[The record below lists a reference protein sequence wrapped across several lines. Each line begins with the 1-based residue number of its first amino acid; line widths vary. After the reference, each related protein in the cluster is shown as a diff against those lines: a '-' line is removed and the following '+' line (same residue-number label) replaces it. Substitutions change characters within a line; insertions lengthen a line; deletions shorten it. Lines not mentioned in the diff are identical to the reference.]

1 MRKNCM
7 NRRFTILTTQYFSL
21 RAARSVKAKQVL
33 IALLSLSIMMVSCSG
48 AKKAAKEADLKKREL
63 DELFRK
69 MGQAQVAAD
78 WMDSK
83 ARLRYAD
90 EDMKIGLTASIRVQ
104 KDSAIWASVRK
115 FGFEVARV
123 LINPDSV
130 YVLDRVN
137 NEYMAKELID
147 IRDYIDLPADFGLLQ
162 SLVMGDLVLFGSRKP
177 ELKVVD
183 NEFILSTNQPNL
195 KSKYIVDR
203 DFRLRMIEVDDIRA
217 NQMFEINY
225 DDYQKVNGDKN
236 FSYIRNLSLKEQ
248 TVVKAELEV
257 RFSRVEFN
265 IPKDISF
272 EIPDKYT
279 RRD

>member
-1 MRKNCM
+1 M

>member
-7 NRRFTILTTQYFSL
+7 NRKLTILMTKHFSL
-21 RAARSVKAKQVL
+21 ILLLLFSVV
-33 IALLSLSIMMVSCSG
+33 MVSCSG
-48 AKKAAKEADLKKREL
+48 AKEAAKEAGLKKREL

-69 MGQAQVAAD
+69 MGQVQVTAD

-90 EDMKIGLTASIRVQ
+90 DDMKIGLTASIRVQ

-137 NEYMAKELID
+137 NEYMAKELRD

-162 SLVMGDLVLFGSRKP
+162 SLVIGDLVLLGSREP

-183 NEFILSTNQPNL
+183 NEFILTTNQPNL

-217 NQMFEINY
+217 NQMFEISY

-236 FSYIRNLSLKEQ
+236 FSYIRIFSLKEQ
-248 TVVKAELEV
+248 TAVKAELEV